1 MTDANGHDDSS
12 ASHCFVNKWVTDLE
26 LHDYAFEQAK
36 ELSNRKG
43 FREKA
48 LEIIIRRLERD
59 RDAYLS
65 QALSMV
71 RDMQISILRNH
82 AENFEELESPFNT
95 LDGNAYIFITPH
107 VKFKGGETFDR
118 LVRHGFPIAYF
129 LSIETP
135 YIHIVSLWLSY
146 NIYQVFCAI
155 VNSFEKISDPEEQ
168 EIIKAMYSAG
178 ARYVVFNYDNLIS
191 LDIEN
196 AIQRIAVTSEQISQE
211 IEGHQYEE
219 QRIERILWNLQERG
233 IVKKEKE
240 GWRPVF

>member
-1 MTDANGHDDSS
+1 MTDAKGHDDSS
-12 ASHCFVNKWVTDLE
+12 ASHYFVNEWVTDLE
-26 LHDYAFEQAK
+26 LHQYALDKAK
-36 ELSNRKG
+36 EISNRKG
-43 FREKA
+43 FREKG
-48 LEIIIRRLERD
+48 LEIIIRRLGRD
-59 RDAYLS
+59 RDDYLS
-65 QALSMV
+65 QALSIV
-71 RDMQISILRNH
+71 QDMQSSILWNH
-82 AENFEELESPFNT
+82 AENVEKLKSPFNT
-95 LDGNAYIFITPH
+95 LDGKAYIFITPH
-107 VKFKGGETFDR
+107 VKFKAGETFDR

-135 YIHIVSLWLSY
+135 YIYIVSLWLSY
-146 NIYQVFCAI
+146 NIGQVFCAI

-219 QRIERILWNLQERG
+219 HRIERILWNLQERG
-233 IVKKEKE
+233 IVKKEKK